1 MSDFT
6 KGQWDFIDAPI
17 LLGNGE
23 DCSGW
28 YIVGSPERVIGLIR
42 HKEDAHLIAAAPAMY
57 ELLKVWVNIQAQPT
71 LREAQAKARQL
82 LSRIDGDT
90 DVEAQESAP

>member
-1 MSDFT
+1 MNDFT
-6 KGQWDFIDAPI
+6 KGQWDFVDAPI
-17 LLGNGE
+17 SLGNVE
-23 DCSGW
+23 DYSGW
-28 YIVGSPERVIGLIR
+28 YIVGSPERAIGLIR
-42 HKEDAHLIAAAPAMY
+42 HKEDARLIASAPEMY

-71 LREAQAKARQL
+71 LREAQARARQL